1 MQIHISSLEMML
13 FKLNSRAIENWNCH
27 SRLYNDVTST
37 THFKMNS
44 FPFYDVAVDLLCC
57 VNYSGSGRS
66 TPSRSTRPRPAQNQ
80 TPISNLSKYPLT
92 PDVLVSTPGARAFL
106 PSEVSTPLAG
116 AMAADIPRCPQTPT
130 EIRKFLGTNNSGA
143 GRYVNSF
150 SQYWPLVWK

>member
-1 MQIHISSLEMML
+1 MQIHICSLEIVL
-13 FKLNSRAIENWNCH
+13 FKLNSSAIENRNCH
-27 SRLYNDVTST
+27 SRLYMYNDITST
-37 THFKMNS
+37 TQFKMNNHRL
-44 FPFYDVAVDLLCC
+44 YDIALDLLCFL
-57 VNYSGSGRS
+57 NYSGSGRS
-66 TPSRSTRPRPAQNQ
+66 TPNRSTRPRPAQNQ

-150 SQYWPLVWK
+150 SQYLP